1 MSKLLHAIETN
12 NIEDIQK
19 FLKANITVNPNDS
32 ENSMKTALKKIE
44 QKNLP
49 IWEQHDDATFNTNRT
64 EWTQDYFVELQVDL
78 RMNFS
83 KERFMHM
90 LEVGKVA
97 FPVLIEEK
105 QTQQKVTIKQNQE
118 TDNDGTSEKKNRTL
132 LAGLVGVA
140 VIVLVAV
147 LIKMIKN
154 D

>member
-105 QTQQKVTIKQNQE
+105 QTQQKVTIKQNKE